1 MSATQELKNSIQ
13 TKLEQSGEYDRYAR
27 ALASLAHAAPLLLDP
42 VHDASLTHVFFS
54 CQAQGAFAAEADR
67 ERMAGQPE
75 GVHNGCAHP
84 PSAPLSC
91 RHLMEPMPPWQRP
104 FSVALLH
111 PSPCPGCRC
120 PRFAELIRSKG
131 DTTMTVEQLTAE
143 IIPRG
148 RGACPGPHARIAPA
162 TPASTKRAMGSRRS
176 LYDHTLRCALAMLTQ
191 PRA

>member
-42 VHDASLTHVFFS
+42 VHDASLTHVFFLVRLKEHLRQKLIES
-54 CQAQGAFAAEADR
+54 GWRDNLKEYTMGAPIPPLPHSVAAT
-67 ERMAGQPE
+67 
-75 GVHNGCAHP
+75 
-84 PSAPLSC
+84 SWS
-91 RHLMEPMPPWQRP
+91 PWQRP